1 MKKIFMERPSVA
13 TTCSNTPSRTAARGG
28 NKKYAR
34 DRGDEGGRFLR
45 ARVPRVS
52 IQLYAPPRP
61 PGAFSAGDA
70 PFPAAAAVVVV
81 VVVSAPPTPNTT
93 SSSSIRA
100 RLSTSFCLSVKNFPF
115 RSASKALSAASCPAV
130 SACPRSRALA
140 ARSNAFLGVGGV
152 GGGVGV
158 ARAPL
163 RAGVNPPNPSGV
175 TSAGNVAGVFAGAA
189 YAASW
194 DPALP
199 VEGVQHGY
207 FWPPPP
213 ATSSAGGERR
223 RGRARGRAAETF
235 RALLLH
241 RARQRALLRE
251 RENFPV

>member
-1 MKKIFMERPSVA
+1 MERPSVA

-194 DPALP
+194 DPRAAR
-199 VEGVQHGY
+199 GGR
-207 FWPPPP
+207 P
-213 ATSSAGGERR
+213 ARVLLAAAAGDVVGGGERR